1 MFIVAS
7 DVIVVDDNVVLS
19 WHADAVNFA
28 NVGNCRIDLGT
39 GGSGAA
45 GSNRVSV
52 LHTKNLDVNSEGL
65 IVDMTYFDSGNLIV
79 IISASL
85 WYWLW
90 EIRGIIEGNN
100 SNRGSNVPSVRILVV
115 DIVRTRLSNCLRYIP
130 VSAF

>member
-1 MFIVAS
+1 LFIVAS

-39 GGSGAA
+39 GAA

-85 WYWLW
+85 RYWLW
-90 EIRGIIEGNN
+90 E
-100 SNRGSNVPSVRILVV
+100 
-115 DIVRTRLSNCLRYIP
+115 
-130 VSAF
+130 

>member
-1 MFIVAS
+1 LFIVAS

-19 WHADAVNFA
+19 WPAHAVNFA

-85 WYWLW
+85 RYWLW
-90 EIRGIIEGNN
+90 E
-100 SNRGSNVPSVRILVV
+100 
-115 DIVRTRLSNCLRYIP
+115 
-130 VSAF
+130 